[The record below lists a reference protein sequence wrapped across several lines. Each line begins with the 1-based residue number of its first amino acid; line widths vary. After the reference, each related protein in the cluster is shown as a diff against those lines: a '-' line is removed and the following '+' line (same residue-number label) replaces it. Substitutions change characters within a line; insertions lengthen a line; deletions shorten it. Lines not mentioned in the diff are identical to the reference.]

1 MNAST
6 KKWNDV
12 WDDRRAVAEAAGAEP
27 EELDRFLDAFFA
39 AVFSKTETNFVGY
52 AKFEWIPV
60 RGRTPD
66 GVEFVSRRLRV
77 TPSRYAET
85 PAKSAPVLG
94 ELSTDLSTC
103 VDIEKEE
110 R

>member
-1 MNAST
+1 MSWPKT
-6 KKWNDV
+6 KRWNDA
-12 WDDRRAVAEAAGAEP
+12 WDDRAAVAKAAGVAP
-27 EELDRFLDAFFA
+27 GDLDRFLEAFFST
-39 AVFSKTETNFVGY
+39 VFSKTETNFVGY

-66 GVEFVSRRLRV
+66 GSEFVSRRLRV
-77 TPSRYAET
+77 TPSRYADA

-94 ELSTDLSTC
+94 ELSTDMSTC
-103 VDIEKEE
+103 VDNGEG